1 MLKSILFLLMI
12 IFIAVRFICIS
23 ILIVFGT
30 ALPTLV
36 IVFTSLTVLY
46 GVLLAAKKFVL
57 SIRLKEIMWFF
68 TIQAAIV
75 ALNLGYMV
83 LIGFPLQL
91 RVSEI
96 ITVGTF
102 LDILVAICVT
112 YYVIK
117 HLRRTS
123 SQQVRKIDV

>member
-30 ALPTLV
+30 ILPTAV
-36 IVFTSLTVLY
+36 IVVTSLVVLY
-46 GVLLAAKKFVL
+46 GILLIVKKFAL

-68 TIQAAIV
+68 MIQAVVV

-96 ITVGTF
+96 IAVGTF
-102 LDILVAICVT
+102 LDILVAVCVI
-112 YYVIK
+112 YYVVK
-117 HLRRTS
+117 YLRRTS
-123 SQQVRKIDV
+123 AQQVRKIDV